1 MKKKPDVEKTYL
13 RIGIAYYKIVQKPLI
28 SGDYMT
34 ILVLWSRNA
43 IIDDYS
49 KDALTKIPKYDGFCI
64 IPNHLEYS
72 AQIGE
77 YYNKYHPV
85 SHIPLN
91 GDCSNTVLFL
101 EHIFGEQIELGFDYL
116 TILYLKPTQ
125 ILPILCLISL
135 ERNTGKTMFL
145 NWLKLIFE
153 LNMTINTNEDFR
165 SQFNSDWM
173 GKLLVAVDEV
183 KLDTADD
190 MERLK
195 NLSTSLSY
203 KVEAKGKDKIETD
216 FFAKFILNA
225 NRETDFISVQK
236 EEIRFWVRK
245 IPIVKNLDIRLLDK
259 MKAEIPHF
267 LHFIKNRPLSTTAQT
282 RMWFTPQQIYTNA
295 LGRLMKQNR
304 PKLET
309 DIATA
314 IIGIM
319 EKTEITEFEFCIK
332 DLVSL
337 LPKSNRNTESS
348 VRMLVRENWKL
359 SPAINS
365 NSYTKYLYLSD
376 NSIGKLVD
384 KGRYYTVTHTFLQK
398 HYDDLMN

>member
-1 MKKKPDVEKTYL
+1 MKKKSDIHKTYL
-13 RIGIAYYKIVQKPLI
+13 RIGVSYYKIVRKPLI

-34 ILVLWSRNA
+34 ILALWSRNA
-43 IIDDYS
+43 IVDDYG
-49 KDALTKIPKYDGFCI
+49 KEALKEIPKYDGFCI
-64 IPNHLEYS
+64 IPNHLDYS

-77 YYNKYHPV
+77 YYNKYHPITHV
-85 SHIPLN
+85 PIE
-91 GDCSNTVLFL
+91 GDCSNTLMFIK
-101 EHIFGEQIELGFDYL
+101 HIFGEQTDLGLDYL
-116 TILYLKPTQ
+116 TILFLQPTQ
-125 ILPILCLISL
+125 ILPILCLISV

-173 GKLLVAVDEV
+173 GKLIVAVDEV
-183 KLDTADD
+183 KLDTIDD

-203 KVEAKGKDKIETD
+203 KVEAKGKDKVETD

-225 NRETDFISVQK
+225 NRETEFISVDK

-245 IPIVKNLDIRLLDK
+245 VPVVEHLDIDLLNK
-259 MKAEIPHF
+259 VKTEIPHF
-267 LHFIKNRPLSTTAQT
+267 LYFIKNRPLSTTAET
-282 RMWFTPQQIYTNA
+282 RMWFTPQQIYTKA
-295 LGRLMKQNR
+295 LGRLIKQNR
-304 PKLET
+304 PKVET
-309 DIATA
+309 EIATA

-319 EKTEITEFEFCIK
+319 EKAEIEVYEFCIK

-337 LPKSNRNTESS
+337 LPKSNRNTEAN
-348 VRMLVRENWKL
+348 VRQLIRENWKL
-359 SPAINS
+359 TPALNS

-376 NSIGKLVD
+376 NSVGRIVD
-384 KGRYYTVTHTFLQK
+384 KGRFYTVTNNFLK
-398 HYDDLMN
+398 EHYDDLMN